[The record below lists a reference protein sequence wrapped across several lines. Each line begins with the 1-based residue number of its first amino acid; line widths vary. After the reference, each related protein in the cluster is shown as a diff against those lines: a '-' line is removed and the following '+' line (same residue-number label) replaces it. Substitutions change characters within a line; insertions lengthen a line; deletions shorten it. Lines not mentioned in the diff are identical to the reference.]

1 MQHYSNTPIGSA
13 IVITQWVRKLTR
25 QAFWIDVSLPSVRSW
40 LQALGAFIWSGGATA
55 ILVLA
60 VLLAALL
67 AYQVPFH
74 ARVNL
79 ARHFCPLPMT
89 GTYRPEITAA
99 GYLQRWTAPE
109 ATITIPGVG
118 SGAMTLRLRLFGGAV
133 SDSGRVLSMRAN
145 GKVLARV
152 PLRPSWQ
159 EIQVVVP
166 QAATAAGGG
175 DLVLQLEVPPL
186 EAPHDSRTLG
196 VSLLHL
202 DLIPHGMSGLRLPP
216 FDQVVRLALIAL
228 LTFWSL
234 RATGMRSRFALI
246 GTGALLLV
254 LTGALAGYPPS
265 PVPARIQVVAALP
278 LLIRVLT
285 LTLALAVPLLAVT
298 HRWGWSCTSK
308 WAVALRCAVLL
319 IFALRLVGVQHPQF
333 AIIDQRLRAHQLTHI
348 AEGRAWLV
356 LPQLEQQH
364 EWGTREPVPYSLLT
378 YYLLVPLAWYWQ
390 GRALV
395 VGIQLVVI
403 LLDALVPLLLYLL
416 LRGGPRGGVA
426 AGWAGLC
433 YAALPIGYL
442 FFHDGS
448 FPTTMGMWIALA
460 ALVAVTWVPACVP
473 TDVDSSV
480 SSAQRIVQHWF
491 QPQQTFVWILVVTL
505 LALAIV
511 AYITH
516 IAFMTFLMLM
526 LAVSL
531 RWLGGTTTLRRMA
544 MPLVLALGLALAI
557 DWWIYFRDYTLT
569 LIQQTIPAFVSLIAT
584 EGSVG
589 RDPERFFNT
598 PILSVPMHLVA
609 HFRVWPALLGGIA
622 LMLLLLRWRDR
633 LITHLGL
640 AYATLLAVTALAERW
655 FGLWNKHM
663 YFVAPGVALLAGLGL
678 AWMWPRGRV
687 SRMVCITLLLY
698 LFWESI
704 FAWSNRVLWYILPPD
719 AL

>member
-1 MQHYSNTPIGSA
+1 M
-13 IVITQWVRKLTR
+13 VITQWVRKLTH
-25 QAFWIDVSLPSVRSW
+25 QAFWMDSSSPSLKSW
-40 LQALGAFIWSGGATA
+40 LRTLVTFIWSGGTVG

-60 VLLAALL
+60 VPLAALL

-89 GTYRPEITAA
+89 GTYRPEVTAA
-99 GYLQRWTAPE
+99 GHLQRWTTPD
-109 ATITIPGVG
+109 ATITLPGVG
-118 SGAMTLRLRLFGGAV
+118 AGAMTLRLRLFGGAV
-133 SDSGRVLSMRAN
+133 SDSGRVLTMRAN
-145 GKVLARV
+145 GQLLARL

-159 EIQVVVP
+159 EIQVLVP
-166 QAATAAGGG
+166 QAASAAGAG
-175 DLVLQLEVPPL
+175 DLVLRLEVPPL

-202 DLIPHGMSGLRLPP
+202 DLIPHRMSGLRLPP
-216 FDQVVRLALIAL
+216 LAQVERLLFVAL

-234 RATGMRSRFALI
+234 RATGLSPRQALI
-246 GTGALLLV
+246 GAGALLL
-254 LTGALAGYPPS
+254 LLAYMLAGYLES
-265 PVPARIQVVAALP
+265 YVPVRLQVAAALP
-278 LLIRVLT
+278 LLIRVFT
-285 LTLALAVPLLAVT
+285 LTLVLALGLLAVT
-298 HRWGWSCTSK
+298 QRWGWRRAPG
-308 WAVALRCAVLL
+308 WAVAVRCAVLL

-348 AEGRAWLV
+348 AQGRAWLV

-378 YYLLVPLAWYWQ
+378 YYLLLPLAWYWQ

-395 VGIQLVVI
+395 VAIQLVVI

-416 LRGGPRGGVA
+416 VRGGPRIGTA

-448 FPTTMGMWIALA
+448 FPTTMGVWIALA
-460 ALVAVTWVPACVP
+460 ALVAVTWVPSCVP
-473 TDVDSSV
+473 IDTGGGA
-480 SSAQRIVQHWF
+480 SSARHVVQRWLKPRQML
-491 QPQQTFVWILVVTL
+491 VWILVVTL

-516 IAFMTFLMLM
+516 IAFMTFLVLM
-526 LAVSL
+526 LAISL
-531 RWLGGTTTLRRMA
+531 RWLGRTATLRRMA
-544 MPLVLALGLALAI
+544 VPLLLALGLALVI
-557 DWWIYFRDYTLT
+557 DWWIYYRDYTLT
-569 LIQQTIPAFVSLIAT
+569 LIRQTIPAFVSLIAT

-609 HFRVWPALLGGIA
+609 HFRVWPALLGGMA
-622 LMLLLLRWRDR
+622 LTLLLLHWRDR

-640 AYATLLAVTALAERW
+640 AYAALLATTALVERW

-663 YFVAPGVALLAGLGL
+663 YFVAPGVAMLAGLGL
-678 AWMWPRGRV
+678 AWLWPRGRV
-687 SRMVCITLLLY
+687 SRIVCVTLWLY

>member
-1 MQHYSNTPIGSA
+1 M
-13 IVITQWVRKLTR
+13 ITQWVRKLSR
-25 QAFWIDVSLPSVRSW
+25 PAFWIEVSLPSVRAW
-40 LQALGAFIWSGGATA
+40 LQALVAFIWSGGATA
-55 ILVLA
+55 ILLLA
-60 VLLAALL
+60 VPLAALL

-74 ARVNL
+74 AQVDL

-89 GTYRPEITAA
+89 GTYRPEIART
-99 GYLQRWTAPE
+99 GHYQRWTTPD
-109 ATITIPGVG
+109 ATITLPGVG

-133 SDSGRVLSMRAN
+133 SDSERMLTMQAN
-145 GKVLARV
+145 GQLLARS

-159 EIQVVVP
+159 EIQVMVP
-166 QAATAAGGG
+166 HEFMAVGSG
-175 DLVLQLEVPPL
+175 DLVVHLQVPPL
-186 EAPHDSRTLG
+186 KAPEDERTLG

-202 DLIPHGMSGLRLPP
+202 DIIPHQATGRTAPLN
-216 FDQVVRLALIAL
+216 QVARLALVVC

-234 RATGMRSRFALI
+234 RATGMSPRRALI

-254 LTGALAGYPPS
+254 LTGALAGFPPS
-265 PVPARIQVVAALP
+265 FVPTRIQVVAALP
-278 LLIRVLT
+278 LLIRVLALT
-285 LTLALAVPLLAVT
+285 LVLALALLAVT
-298 HRWGWSCTSK
+298 HRWGWHRTPG
-308 WAVALRCAVLL
+308 WAIALRCAVLL

-333 AIIDQRLRAHQLTHI
+333 AIIDQRLRAHQLIHI
-348 AEGRAWLV
+348 AEGRTWLV

-378 YYLLVPLAWYWQ
+378 YYLLTPLAWYWQ

-395 VGIQLVVI
+395 FAIQLVTI
-403 LLDALVPLLLYLL
+403 ILDALVPLLLYLL

-448 FPTTMGMWIALA
+448 FPTTIGMWIALA

-480 SSAQRIVQHWF
+480 SSAQRIAQRWL
-491 QPQQTFVWILVVTL
+491 QLQQTLVWILVVTL

-526 LAVSL
+526 LTFSL
-531 RWLGGTTTLRRMA
+531 RWLGGTATLRRMA
-544 MPLVLALGLALAI
+544 VPLLLALGLALAI
-557 DWWIYFRDYTLT
+557 DWWIYYRDYTLT

-609 HFRVWPALLGGIA
+609 HFRVWPALLGGMA
-622 LMLLLLRWRDR
+622 LTLLLLRWRDR

-640 AYATLLAVTALAERW
+640 AYAALLAVTALAERW

-678 AWMWPRGRV
+678 AWLWPRGRV

>member
-1 MQHYSNTPIGSA
+1 M
-13 IVITQWVRKLTR
+13 ITQWVRKLTR

-40 LQALGAFIWSGGATA
+40 LQALVAFIWSGGAA
-55 ILVLA
+55 GILVLA
-60 VLLAALL
+60 VPLAALL

-79 ARHFCPLPMT
+79 AHPVFPVSMP
-89 GTYRPEITAA
+89 GTYRPEIART
-99 GYLQRWTAPE
+99 GQYQRWTTPD
-109 ATITIPGVG
+109 ATIIIPGIG
-118 SGAMTLRLRLFGGAV
+118 TGTMTLRLRLFGGTQI
-133 SDSGRVLSMRAN
+133 DDRRMLTLSAN
-145 GKVLARV
+145 GHKLAQA
-152 PLRPSWQ
+152 PLRPFWQ
-159 EIQVVVP
+159 EIQVMVP
-166 QAATAAGGG
+166 YEAIAVGSG
-175 DLVLQLEVPPL
+175 DLVVHLQVPPL
-186 EAPHDSRTLG
+186 EAPEDERTLG

-202 DLIPHGMSGLRLPP
+202 DIIPHQAADRAAP
-216 FDQVVRLALIAL
+216 FDQVARLALVVC

-234 RATGMRSRFALI
+234 RATGMRSRLALI
-246 GTGALLLV
+246 GTGVLLLL
-254 LTGALAGYPPS
+254 LTGALAGFPPS
-265 PVPARIQVVAALP
+265 PVPARIQVIAALP

-285 LTLALAVPLLAVT
+285 LTLALALALLAVT
-298 HRWGWSCTSK
+298 HRWGWRRTPG
-308 WAVALRCAVLL
+308 WAIALRCAVLL

-333 AIIDQRLRAHQLTHI
+333 AIIDQRLRAHQLIHI
-348 AEGRAWLV
+348 AEGRTWLV

-378 YYLLVPLAWYWQ
+378 YHLLTPLAWYWQ

-395 VGIQLVVI
+395 VAIQFVVI

-416 LRGGPRGGVA
+416 LRGGPRVGAA

-448 FPTTMGMWIALA
+448 FPTTMGVGMALA
-460 ALVAVTWVPACVP
+460 ALVAVTWVPSCVP
-473 TDVDSSV
+473 INTGISV
-480 SSAQRIVQHWF
+480 SSAQGIVQRWF
-491 QPQQTFVWILVVTL
+491 QPQQTLVWILMVTL

-516 IAFMTFLMLM
+516 IAFMTFLTLM

-544 MPLVLALGLALAI
+544 VPLLLALGLALAI
-557 DWWIYFRDYTLT
+557 DWWIYYRDYTLT

-609 HFRVWPALLGGIA
+609 HFRVWPALLGGMA
-622 LMLLLLRWRDR
+622 LTLLLLRWRDR

-640 AYATLLAVTALAERW
+640 AYAALLAVTALAERW

-678 AWMWPRGRV
+678 AWLWPRGRV